1 MEPTRLLQAAIL
13 AVPLALTACALKP
26 PPGRDELVRQALP
39 NTNIPVS
46 WTAGAGG
53 GEAVDAQWIGS
64 FGEPRITALVSE
76 ALAYNVDLQA
86 AAARVEQAAAQLKI
100 AGASLSPAVDVLGRA
115 NHKVRGGGSTDVS
128 GVILSASWE
137 IDVWGRIR
145 YGQQAAREQY
155 WAVAADREYARQS
168 IAALIAKSWFLAA
181 EAGVQRQLARDAV
194 DASVK
199 TAEIARVRE
208 RVGTGDERD
217 IALAEASVQN
227 YRDTLRQLDLAR
239 EQALR
244 ALEVL
249 VGRYPAAALDAA
261 TTLPALPAPVP
272 TGVPS
277 QLLERRPDVIAA
289 ERRVAAAF
297 NRVGEAQAARLPIIS
312 LTAGLNWI
320 NSSRFLMRDTSNPG
334 ASVGGL
340 LLWPFL
346 QGGAL
351 EAQVEAR
358 TAEQK
363 RAIAEYAAT
372 GLKAFNEVESALA
385 AEAALADRE
394 RLLRQAVGETE
405 RTVTLSEVKFRVGRI
420 DQRAILTDQLQLY
433 ATRVQ
438 LVRVQSEAL
447 AQRVNLHLALGGGIA
462 ETPAELPAAVAP
474 ARPGGAAFD
483 LPLQATDHAT
493 STSAPRKQRDGR

>member
-1 MEPTRLLQAAIL
+1 MASLLL
-13 AVPLALTACALKP
+13 GACGLKT
-26 PPGRDELVRQALP
+26 PPGRDDLARQALP
-39 NTNIPVS
+39 NMTIPGT
-46 WTAGAGG
+46 WTAAATSS
-53 GEAVDAQWIGS
+53 EAIGVQWLQS

-100 AGASLSPAVDVLGRA
+100 SGAALAPAVDVLGRA
-115 NHKVRGGGSTDVS
+115 NHKVRGGGSTDVT

-137 IDVWGRIR
+137 IDLWGRIR
-145 YGQQAAREQY
+145 YGQQAAREQHR
-155 WAVAADREYARQS
+155 ASAADFEYAQQA
-168 IAALIAKSWFLAA
+168 IAALVAKSWFAAA
-181 EAGVQRQLARDAV
+181 EAGVQRQLAREAV
-194 DASVK
+194 DAAVR
-199 TAEIARVRE
+199 AADIARVRE
-208 RVGTGDERD
+208 RVGTGDDRD
-217 IALAEASVQN
+217 VALADASVQT
-227 YRDTLRQLDLAR
+227 YRDTLRQLELAR

-249 VGRYPAAALDAA
+249 VGRYPAAALEAA
-261 TTLPALPAPVP
+261 TTLPALPARSGA
-272 TGVPS
+272 GVPS
-277 QLLERRPDVIAA
+277 ELLERRPDVIAA

-297 NRVGEAQAARLPIIS
+297 NRVGEAQAARLPSIS

-320 NSSRFLMRDTSNPG
+320 NSSRFLMRDSSNPG
-334 ASVGGL
+334 ASIGGL

-351 EAQVEAR
+351 EGQVEAR

-385 AEAALADRE
+385 TEAALVDRE
-394 RLLRQAVGETE
+394 RLLMQAVGENE
-405 RTVTLSEVKFRVGRI
+405 RTVKLSEVKFRVGRI

-447 AQRVNLHLALGGGIA
+447 AQRVNLHLALGGGITA
-462 ETPAELPAAVAP
+462 AVPVVPAAA
-474 ARPGGAAFD
+474 AASTQRGAISRH
-483 LPLQATDHAT
+483 LGVQTTEQAT
-493 STSAPRKQRDGR
+493 APLPTQNPSDGR